1 MFMIKRFSMKVI
13 QFQFYLL
20 ILSQTAET
28 FTDRLT
34 DLGQNVTIN
43 CDLHEEE
50 VYWFFLKLPGPPVMI
65 LRTFSSPFYYNERF
79 INKYSVQSKH
89 HLFINNVTH
98 DELGVYYCMNPENK
112 SKEFSNGTR
121 LHINKTIS
129 ATNSDGKK
137 PTQWLVIMSGL
148 MNGVLLIVVI
158 GLLKVFVCGS
168 RGTRQDSEPSSDDLQ
183 PAPVMDLEQDS
194 GQTEYAEVHL
204 PTQPSCPTPFKPIHL
219 NSTYALVQLSQ
230 N

>member
-158 GLLKVFVCGS
+158 GEQGKIPNQVQTTYNRHQLWILNKIQAKQSMLRCIFPHNPVAPHHS
-168 RGTRQDSEPSSDDLQ
+168 SPS
-183 PAPVMDLEQDS
+183 
-194 GQTEYAEVHL
+194 
-204 PTQPSCPTPFKPIHL
+204 I
-219 NSTYALVQLSQ
+219 
-230 N
+230 